1 MIYSAFDIPTGNFK
15 YVGETNVSDLSDLN
29 SQYTFCFEGEHSDKY
44 LLNGELVSYTPEQLS
59 SKLVSPG
66 KWDNTTMSSVQAID
80 ATVLARASKWEQIK
94 QARDLAMEADLV
106 TPYGI
111 FDNKSKDQDNID
123 KVIRWMQTKGV
134 ESVDF
139 TMADNS
145 VQNLTMAQMLDVGVR
160 TGDKVLYAHAKGRI
174 LRAQIEQATIEE
186 IEAITWD

>member
-1 MIYSAFDIPTGNFK
+1 MIEYTYYTPDGEFIATGKFKEAPSSQHRVFVEGSHPNTILVNGIPQQLPNSVIENRESGPPTSNGYVWDGVSWSFRGLELDAQKSAKWILIKQFREQAI
-15 YVGETNVSDLSDLN
+15 ESDL
-29 SQYTFCFEGEHSDKY
+29 
-44 LLNGELVSYTPEQLS
+44 
-59 SKLVSPG
+59 
-66 KWDNTTMSSVQAID
+66 I
-80 ATVLARASKWEQIK
+80 
-94 QARDLAMEADLV
+94 

-174 LRAQIEQATIEE
+174 LRAQIEQATTIEE